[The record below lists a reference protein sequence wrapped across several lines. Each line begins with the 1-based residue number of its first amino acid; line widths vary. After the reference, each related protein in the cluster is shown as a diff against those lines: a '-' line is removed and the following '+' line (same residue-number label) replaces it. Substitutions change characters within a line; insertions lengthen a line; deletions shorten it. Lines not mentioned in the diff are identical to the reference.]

1 MDPNTLCTVVP
12 MSAPKQA
19 FSIRKTILW
28 EVGFLVF
35 VVGCGGERTYPVKG
49 QVLLA
54 DGRPVTA
61 GQIEFRAKDRPVSA
75 IGFIQ
80 PDGTFELSFR
90 RAADGAVPGT
100 YTAAL
105 VEPPPP
111 PGLGSGA
118 EEISM
123 DKVRSQWLADVPTK
137 YRSMDSSGLM
147 FEVKPDAQAND
158 FKIVLQP

>member
-1 MDPNTLCTVVP
+1 MWKLGVL
-12 MSAPKQA
+12 M
-19 FSIRKTILW
+19 
-28 EVGFLVF
+28 FL
-35 VVGCGGERTYPVKG
+35 VGCGGERTYAVKG

-61 GQIEFRAKDRPVSA
+61 GQIEFRAKDQPISA

-80 PDGTFELSFR
+80 PDGNFELSFR
-90 RAADGAVPGT
+90 RTADGAVAGS

-118 EEISM
+118 EEASM
-123 DKVRSQWLADVPTK
+123 VKARLQWLADVPAR
-137 YRSMDSSGLM
+137 YRSMKTSGLT

-158 FKIVLQP
+158 FRIVLQP

>member
-1 MDPNTLCTVVP
+1 MDLRVPYTVVP
-12 MSAPKQA
+12 MSASKHA
-19 FSIRKTILW
+19 CSIRRTILW
-28 EVGFLVF
+28 KIGFLVF
-35 VVGCGGERTYPVKG
+35 VGGCGGERTYGVKG
-49 QVLLA
+49 QVNLA

-61 GQIEFRAKDRPVSA
+61 GQIEFRGTDRPISA

-90 RAADGAVPGT
+90 RSADGAVAGT

-123 DKVRSQWLADVPTK
+123 AKVRSQWLADVPAK
-137 YRSMDSSGLM
+137 YRSMKTSGLT
-147 FEVKPDAQAND
+147 FEVKPDSQAND